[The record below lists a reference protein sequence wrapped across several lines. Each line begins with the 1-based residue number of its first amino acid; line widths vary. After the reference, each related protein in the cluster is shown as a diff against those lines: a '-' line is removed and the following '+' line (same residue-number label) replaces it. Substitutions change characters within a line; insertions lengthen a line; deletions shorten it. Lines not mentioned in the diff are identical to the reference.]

1 MTIGTPRLHQQN
13 VELFAKLQQEMKSI
27 QSQVGS
33 GKADLKLSE
42 NLHEIAKLSAAEE
55 KIVETNQFMENSKR
69 ATTELE
75 FLDVALD
82 RLQNLTVNL
91 QEIAVESGNDVL
103 STKERERFVND
114 VERLKK
120 EILDIANMNDSFG
133 NSLFGGVSGKE
144 KPFSIDSKGTVA
156 YVGSALAREVKVSPS
171 LHVRQNFAGNS
182 LFENIASGNAKI
194 SVFDVIDDFA
204 ESLKNDLNSGNSS
217 NLLSNGSSVDLVF
230 PSSGS
235 ESKIEFNLDTGG
247 DKNKISSTIY
257 GNDYSPVV
265 SQINSLTASTGISA
279 SIVDGNKIRLQGSV
293 DRLHV
298 SDLVVSDYD
307 PSKSFIGVIKDTS
320 SSTVVEKIAEN
331 RLQNGTIST
340 KINDIFDRF
349 ATARAEVGASSR
361 RAQENETAAQDIL
374 LTIEENVSDIRDAD
388 LASLLTQ
395 LEFLMTNKEAAQA
408 TFTRIT
414 SKSLF
419 DFLG

>member
-13 VELFAKLQQEMKSI
+13 VELFAKLNQEMKSI

-33 GKADLKLSE
+33 GKVDLKLSE
-42 NLHEIAKLSAAEE
+42 NLHEIAKISAAEE
-55 KIVETNQFMENSKR
+55 KIVETTQFMENSKR
-69 ATTELE
+69 ASTELE

-91 QEIAVESGNDVL
+91 QEMAVESGNDVL
-103 STKERERFVND
+103 SVKERERFIND
-114 VERLKK
+114 AERLKK
-120 EILDIANMNDSFG
+120 EMFDIANMKDSFD
-133 NSLFGGVSGKE
+133 NSLFGGVSGEE
-144 KPFSIDSKGTVA
+144 KPFSIDSKGIVS
-156 YVGSALAREVKVSPS
+156 YVGSALAREVQVSPN

-182 LFENIASGNAKI
+182 LFENIASGNSKI
-194 SVFDVIDDFA
+194 SVFEVIDDFA

-230 PSSGS
+230 PNSGL

-247 DKNKISSTIY
+247 NKNKISSTIY
-257 GNDYSPVV
+257 GNDFSPVV

-293 DRLHV
+293 DKLHL

-307 PSKSFIGVIKDTS
+307 PSNSFIGVIKDTS
-320 SSTVVEKIAEN
+320 STTVVEKIAEN

-340 KINDIFDRF
+340 KINDIFDTF

-374 LTIEENVSDIRDAD
+374 LAIEEDVSDIRDAD

-419 DFLG
+419 DFLS

>member
-1 MTIGTPRLHQQN
+1 MSIGTPRLHQQN
-13 VELFAKLQQEMKSI
+13 VELFAKLNQEMKSI
-27 QSQVGS
+27 QAQVGS

-69 ATTELE
+69 AATELE
-75 FLDVALD
+75 FVDVALD
-82 RLQNLTVNL
+82 RLQNLTIKL

-103 STKERERFVND
+103 SAKERERFVND

-133 NSLFGGVSGKE
+133 NSLYGGVSGEE
-144 KPFSIDSKGTVA
+144 KPFSIDSKGAVS
-156 YVGSALAREVKVSPS
+156 YVGSAIAREVKVSPS

-182 LFENIASGNAKI
+182 LFENISSGNGEI
-194 SVFDVIDDFA
+194 SVFEVIDDLV
-204 ESLKNDLNSGNSS
+204 ESLKNDMNSGNSS
-217 NLLSNGSSVDLVF
+217 NLLSDGTAVDLVF

-247 DKNKISSTIY
+247 NKNKISSTIY

-265 SQINSLTASTGISA
+265 SQINSLSASTGISA
-279 SIVDGNKIRLQGSV
+279 SIVEGNKIRLQGSV

-298 SDLVVSDYD
+298 TGLVVSDYD

-340 KINDIFDRF
+340 KINDIFDNF

-374 LTIEENVSDIRDAD
+374 LTIEEDVSDIREAD

-419 DFLG
+419 DFLS

>member
-13 VELFAKLQQEMKSI
+13 VELFAKLNQEMKSI

-69 ATTELE
+69 AATELE

-91 QEIAVESGNDVL
+91 QEIAVESGNDML
-103 STKERERFVND
+103 SSKERERFVND

-120 EILDIANMNDSFG
+120 EILDVANMTDSFG
-133 NSLFGGVSGKE
+133 NSLFGGVSGEE
-144 KPFSIDSKGTVA
+144 KPFSIDSKGTVS

-171 LHVRQNFAGNS
+171 LHVKQNFAGNS
-182 LFENIASGNAKI
+182 LFENISSTNGKI
-194 SVFDVIDDFA
+194 SVFEVIDDFV
-204 ESLKNDLNSGNSS
+204 ESLKNDLNSSNSS
-217 NLLSNGSSVDLVF
+217 NLLSNGTAVDLVF
-230 PSSGS
+230 PNSGS
-235 ESKIEFNLDTGG
+235 EGKIEFNLDTGG

-265 SQINSLTASTGISA
+265 TQINSLTASTGISA
-279 SIVDGNKIRLQGSV
+279 SIVDGNKIRLQGSME
-293 DRLHV
+293 RLHL
-298 SDLVVSDYD
+298 SNLVVSDYD

-340 KINDIFDRF
+340 KINDIFNTF

-374 LTIEENVSDIRDAD
+374 LTIEEDLSDIRDAD

>member
-13 VELFAKLQQEMKSI
+13 VELFAKLNQEMKSI

-42 NLHEIAKLSAAEE
+42 NLHEIAKLNAAEE

-69 ATTELE
+69 AATELE

-91 QEIAVESGNDVL
+91 QEIAVESGNDML

-144 KPFSIDSKGTVA
+144 KPFSIDSKGTVS
-156 YVGSALAREVKVSPS
+156 YDGSALAREVKVSPS
-171 LHVRQNFAGNS
+171 LYVRQNFAGNS
-182 LFENIASGNAKI
+182 LFENISSENGKI
-194 SVFDVIDDFA
+194 SVFEVIDDLA

-217 NLLSNGSSVDLVF
+217 NLLSNGTAVDLVF
-230 PSSGS
+230 PNSGS
-235 ESKIEFNLDTGG
+235 EGNIEFNLDTGG

-257 GNDYSPVV
+257 GNDYSPIVT
-265 SQINSLTASTGISA
+265 QINSLTASTGISA

-293 DRLHV
+293 ERLHL
-298 SDLVVSDYD
+298 SDLVVSDYH
-307 PSKSFIGVIKDTS
+307 PSKSFVGVIKDTS

-331 RLQNGTIST
+331 RLQNGNIST
-340 KINDIFDRF
+340 KINDIFDTF

-374 LTIEENVSDIRDAD
+374 LTIEEDVSDIRDAD

>member
-13 VELFAKLQQEMKSI
+13 VELFAKLNQEMKSI

-42 NLHEIAKLSAAEE
+42 NLHEIAKLNAAEE

-69 ATTELE
+69 AATELE

-91 QEIAVESGNDVL
+91 QEIAVESGNDML

-144 KPFSIDSKGTVA
+144 KPFSIDSKGTVS
-156 YVGSALAREVKVSPS
+156 YDGSALAREVKVSPS
-171 LHVRQNFAGNS
+171 LYVRQNFAGNS
-182 LFENIASGNAKI
+182 LFENISSENGKI
-194 SVFDVIDDFA
+194 SVFEVIDDLA

-217 NLLSNGSSVDLVF
+217 NLLSNGTAVDLVF

-235 ESKIEFNLDTGG
+235 EGKIEFNLDTGG

-257 GNDYSPVV
+257 GNDYSPIVT
-265 SQINSLTASTGISA
+265 QINSLTASTGISA

-293 DRLHV
+293 ERLHL
-298 SDLVVSDYD
+298 SDLVVSDYH
-307 PSKSFIGVIKDTS
+307 PSKSFVGVIKDTS

-331 RLQNGTIST
+331 RLQNGSIST
-340 KINDIFDRF
+340 KINDIFDTF

-374 LTIEENVSDIRDAD
+374 LTIEEDVSDIRDAD

>member
-13 VELFAKLQQEMKSI
+13 VELFAKLNQEMKSI

-33 GKADLKLSE
+33 GRADLKLSE

-69 ATTELE
+69 ASTELE

-91 QEIAVESGNDVL
+91 QEVAVESGSDML
-103 STKERERFVND
+103 STRERERFVND

-120 EILDIANMNDSFG
+120 EILDIANMTDSFG
-133 NSLFGGVSGKE
+133 NSLFGGVSGEE
-144 KPFSIDSKGTVA
+144 KPFSIDKTGKVS
-156 YVGSALAREVKVSPS
+156 YVGSALAREVKVSPN

-182 LFENIASGNAKI
+182 LFENISSGNAKI
-194 SVFDVIDDFA
+194 SLFEVIDDFA

-217 NLLSNGSSVDLVF
+217 NLLSFSNTVDLVF
-230 PSSGS
+230 PNSGS

-247 DKNKISSTIY
+247 EKNKISSTIY

-279 SIVDGNKIRLQGSV
+279 SIVDGNKIRLQGSME
-293 DRLHV
+293 RLHL
-298 SDLVVSDYD
+298 SNLVVSDYD

-320 SSTVVEKIAEN
+320 SSTIVEKISEN
-331 RLQNGTIST
+331 SLQNGTIST
-340 KINDIFDRF
+340 KINDIFNTF
-349 ATARAEVGASSR
+349 ATARAEVGALSR

-374 LTIEENVSDIRDAD
+374 LTIEEDVSDIRDAD

>member
-13 VELFAKLQQEMKSI
+13 VELFAKLNQEMKSI

-69 ATTELE
+69 ASTELE

-103 STKERERFVND
+103 SAKERARFVND

-120 EILDIANMNDSFG
+120 EIFDIANMKDSFG
-133 NSLFGGVSGKE
+133 NSLFGGVSGEE
-144 KPFSIDSKGTVA
+144 KPFSIDSKGTVS
-156 YVGSALAREVKVSPS
+156 YVGSAIAREVRVSPN

-182 LFENIASGNAKI
+182 LFENISSGNAKI
-194 SVFDVIDDFA
+194 SVFEVIDDFA
-204 ESLKNDLNSGNSS
+204 ESLKNDLNSSNSS

-230 PSSGS
+230 PNSGS
-235 ESKIEFNLDTGG
+235 EGKIEFNLDTGG

-257 GNDYSPVV
+257 GNYYSPIVT
-265 SQINSLTASTGISA
+265 QINSLTGSTGISA

-293 DRLHV
+293 ERLHL

-331 RLQNGTIST
+331 RLQNGSIST
-340 KINDIFDRF
+340 KINDIFDTF

-374 LTIEENVSDIRDAD
+374 LTIEEDVSDIRDAD

>member
-1 MTIGTPRLHQQN
+1 MSIGTPRLHQQN
-13 VELFAKLQQEMKSI
+13 VELFAKLNQEMKSI
-27 QSQVGS
+27 QAQVGS

-69 ATTELE
+69 AATELE
-75 FLDVALD
+75 FVDVALD
-82 RLQNLTVNL
+82 RLQNLTIKL

-103 STKERERFVND
+103 SAKERERFVND

-133 NSLFGGVSGKE
+133 NSLFGGVSGEE
-144 KPFSIDSKGTVA
+144 KPFSIDSKGAVS
-156 YVGSALAREVKVSPS
+156 YVGSAIAREVKVSPS

-182 LFENIASGNAKI
+182 LFENISSGNGEI
-194 SVFDVIDDFA
+194 SVFEVIDDLV
-204 ESLKNDLNSGNSS
+204 ESLKNDMNSGNSS
-217 NLLSNGSSVDLVF
+217 NLLSDGTAVDLVF

-247 DKNKISSTIY
+247 NKNKISSTIY

-265 SQINSLTASTGISA
+265 SQINSLSASTGISA
-279 SIVDGNKIRLQGSV
+279 SIVEGNKIRLQGSV

-298 SDLVVSDYD
+298 TDLVVSDYD

-340 KINDIFDRF
+340 KINDIFDNF

-374 LTIEENVSDIRDAD
+374 LTIEEDVSDIREAD

-419 DFLG
+419 DFLS

>member
-13 VELFAKLQQEMKSI
+13 VELFAKLNQEMKSI

-69 ATTELE
+69 AATELE

-103 STKERERFVND
+103 SAKERERFVND

-133 NSLFGGVSGKE
+133 NSLFGGVSGEE
-144 KPFSIDSKGTVA
+144 KPFSIDSKGTVS

-182 LFENIASGNAKI
+182 LFENISSGNGKI
-194 SVFDVIDDFA
+194 SVFEVIDDLA

-217 NLLSNGSSVDLVF
+217 NLLSNGTAVDLVF
-230 PSSGS
+230 PNSGS
-235 ESKIEFNLDTGG
+235 EGKIEFNLDTGG
-247 DKNKISSTIY
+247 NKNKISSTIY

-279 SIVDGNKIRLQGSV
+279 SIVEGNKIRLQGSMEK
-293 DRLHV
+293 LHV
-298 SDLVVSDYD
+298 TGLVVSDYD

-320 SSTVVEKIAEN
+320 SSTVIEKIAEN

-340 KINDIFDRF
+340 KINDLFDNF

-374 LTIEENVSDIRDAD
+374 LTIEEDVSDIREAD

>member
-1 MTIGTPRLHQQN
+1 MSIGTPRLHQQN
-13 VELFAKLQQEMKSI
+13 VELFAKLNQEMKSI
-27 QSQVGS
+27 QAQVGS

-69 ATTELE
+69 AATELE
-75 FLDVALD
+75 FVDVALD
-82 RLQNLTVNL
+82 RLQNLTIKL

-103 STKERERFVND
+103 SAKERERFVND

-120 EILDIANMNDSFG
+120 EILDIANMSDSFG
-133 NSLFGGVSGKE
+133 NSLFGGVSGEE
-144 KPFSIDSKGTVA
+144 KPFSIDSKGAVS
-156 YVGSALAREVKVSPS
+156 YVGSAIAREVKVSPS

-182 LFENIASGNAKI
+182 LFENISSGNGEI
-194 SVFDVIDDFA
+194 SVFEVIDDLV
-204 ESLKNDLNSGNSS
+204 ESLKNDMNSGNSS
-217 NLLSNGSSVDLVF
+217 NLLSDGTAVDLVF

-247 DKNKISSTIY
+247 NKNKVSSTIY
-257 GNDYSPVV
+257 GNDYSPIV
-265 SQINSLTASTGISA
+265 SQINRLSASTGISA
-279 SIVDGNKIRLQGSV
+279 SIVEGNKIRLQGSV

-298 SDLVVSDYD
+298 TGLVVSDYD

-340 KINDIFDRF
+340 KINDIFDNF

-374 LTIEENVSDIRDAD
+374 LTIEEDVSDIREAD

>member
-13 VELFAKLQQEMKSI
+13 VELFAKLNQEMKSI

-69 ATTELE
+69 AITELE

-103 STKERERFVND
+103 STKERARFVND

-133 NSLFGGVSGKE
+133 NSLFGGVSGEE
-144 KPFSIDSKGTVA
+144 KPFSIDSKGTVS

-182 LFENIASGNAKI
+182 LFENISSENGKI
-194 SVFDVIDDFA
+194 SVFEVIDDLA

-217 NLLSNGSSVDLVF
+217 NLLSNGTAVDLVF

-235 ESKIEFNLDTGG
+235 EGKIEFNLDTGG

-257 GNDYSPVV
+257 GNDYSPIVT
-265 SQINSLTASTGISA
+265 QINSLTASTGISA
-279 SIVDGNKIRLQGSV
+279 SIVDGNKIRLQGSME
-293 DRLHV
+293 RLHL
-298 SDLVVSDYD
+298 SNLVVSDYD

-340 KINDIFDRF
+340 KINDIFNTF

-374 LTIEENVSDIRDAD
+374 LTIEEDVSDIRDAD